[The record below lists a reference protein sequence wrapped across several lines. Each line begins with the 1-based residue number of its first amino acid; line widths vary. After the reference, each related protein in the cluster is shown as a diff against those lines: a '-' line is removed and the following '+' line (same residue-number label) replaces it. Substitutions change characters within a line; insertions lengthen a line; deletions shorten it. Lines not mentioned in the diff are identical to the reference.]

1 MAPTPKPYA
10 IISTPVHENRWNEQ
24 LQTVES
30 GWKVT
35 AQWLATGTIIPVFV
49 PDAADLVTTAD
60 LLIRQQG
67 AQIDAL
73 HS

>member
-1 MAPTPKPYA
+1 
-10 IISTPVHENRWNEQ
+10 
-24 LQTVES
+24 
-30 GWKVT
+30 
-35 AQWLATGTIIPVFV
+35 LATGTIIPVFV
-49 PDAADLVTTAD
+49 PDAADLVSTAD